1 MKLSSKCV
9 LVIGWEYP
17 PKMVGGLSI
26 ATHGIVKSLSKFIH
40 VKLIIPY
47 KNKNTPIDEN
57 VTVYGLN
64 SINADLAYLDIEKL
78 KNIFCFKS
86 QTQNISV
93 YPSTYK
99 KKHFKL
105 DKNEVIKDSKDYLN
119 LFKSEEVYGWNL
131 WERMK
136 AFKEV
141 IGIISEHMSFDII
154 HCHDWITFE
163 AGCLVKQ
170 KTNKPLALH
179 VHALETDRI
188 GSSVKNEIY
197 YIELNA
203 MQYADVIFPV
213 SDYTKKCIVENYSI
227 SKNKIIPI
235 HNAIEKEAILRWRH
249 KIPQKIV
256 TFLGRLTFQKGPE
269 FLFETIR
276 KVISEYKNVRFVIA
290 GSGDLLEEL
299 VMTGA
304 YEQLSKYMIF
314 TGFIDREDV
323 NTLLATS
330 DIYFMPSVS
339 EPFGLTALEAARAG
353 VSCVITKQS
362 GAAEVLFS
370 ALKADF
376 WDTDKFAMQII
387 ELLKDDTKRLNISI
401 EQKKEIS
408 RVSWNTSA
416 EKIVSEYYKLL
427 N

>member
-1 MKLSSKCV
+1 
-9 LVIGWEYP
+9 
-17 PKMVGGLSI
+17 
-26 ATHGIVKSLSKFIH
+26 
-40 VKLIIPY
+40 
-47 KNKNTPIDEN
+47 
-57 VTVYGLN
+57 
-64 SINADLAYLDIEKL
+64 
-78 KNIFCFKS
+78 
-86 QTQNISV
+86 
-93 YPSTYK
+93 
-99 KKHFKL
+99 
-105 DKNEVIKDSKDYLN
+105 
-119 LFKSEEVYGWNL
+119 
-131 WERMK
+131 
-136 AFKEV
+136 
-141 IGIISEHMSFDII
+141 
-154 HCHDWITFE
+154 
-163 AGCLVKQ
+163 
-170 KTNKPLALH
+170 
-179 VHALETDRI
+179 
-188 GSSVKNEIY
+188 
-197 YIELNA
+197 
-203 MQYADVIFPV
+203 
-213 SDYTKKCIVENYSI
+213 
-227 SKNKIIPI
+227 
-235 HNAIEKEAILRWRH
+235 
-249 KIPQKIV
+249 
-256 TFLGRLTFQKGPE
+256 
-269 FLFETIR
+269 
-276 KVISEYKNVRFVIA
+276 VIA